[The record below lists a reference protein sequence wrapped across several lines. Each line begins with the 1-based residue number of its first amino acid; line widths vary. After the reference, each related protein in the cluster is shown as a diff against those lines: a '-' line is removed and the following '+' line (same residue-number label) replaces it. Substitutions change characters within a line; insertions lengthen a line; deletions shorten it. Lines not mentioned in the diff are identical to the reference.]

1 MKINRLNNQ
10 SEIKIN
16 LTQKIITLQK
26 KKNKNNLKDIVE
38 LSATVENPDDQP

>member
-16 LTQKIITLQK
+16 LTQNYYITE
-26 KKNKNNLKDIVE
+26 KNNLKDIVE
-38 LSATVENPDDQP
+38 LSVTVENPDDQS